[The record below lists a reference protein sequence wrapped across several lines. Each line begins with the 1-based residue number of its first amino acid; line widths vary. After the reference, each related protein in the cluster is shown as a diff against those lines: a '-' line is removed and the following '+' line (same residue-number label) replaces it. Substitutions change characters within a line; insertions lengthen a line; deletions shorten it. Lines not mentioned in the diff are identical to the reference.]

1 MLLAWPGLTEKRA
14 HGAGCEMSTDM
25 YLTNCVQT
33 FVGALLKAMITEYNT
48 TVIQGMIILCNR

>member
-14 HGAGCEMSTDM
+14 HGAGCEMSTEM
-25 YLTNCVQT
+25 YSDCVQT

-48 TVIQGMIILCNR
+48 GVIQGMIILCNH